1 MEDLLSRC
9 VDVIN
14 DFQYLY
20 LKEYLLFQEEFIFEH
35 LELVHLRSENILRI
49 DFDKVA
55 LLKVKVPLQS

>member
-20 LKEYLLFQEEFIFEH
+20 LKEYLLFQEEFIFKH
-35 LELVHLRSENILRI
+35 LELVHLQSENILRI

-55 LLKVKVPLQS
+55 LLKVKVPLKS